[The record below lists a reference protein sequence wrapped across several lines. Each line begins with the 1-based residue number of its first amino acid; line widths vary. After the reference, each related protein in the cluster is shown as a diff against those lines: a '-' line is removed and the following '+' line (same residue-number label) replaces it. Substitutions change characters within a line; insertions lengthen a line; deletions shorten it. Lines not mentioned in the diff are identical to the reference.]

1 MAESFSDIM
10 SNYKNMSIEE
20 LGGSLLQRQSD
31 QAAAAAKRAKKQD
44 RVQQALALML
54 TGQAIFKGAYKRRT
68 EELEAAKTWE
78 ARDNK
83 AQAQQINVLSRLVPS
98 IPENFHTDKTAEER
112 AELLMQDNVYRND
125 MKAKM
130 GKYVDTQLAAV
141 FPDMDSFRNTGRY
154 KRVTDESIKAIATH
168 MFQKDDN
175 GIERYKNFETQLA
188 GIFKDKDY
196 DRLELF
202 QKGVGL
208 DEFEL
213 TDYEAENY
221 KLLQRQYR
229 DQSGLIGGIKSVF
242 GRLGKKAEREGRVN
256 LFSKI
261 DDKHLANPKLSQ
273 VLESLDLKGL
283 MIPIVDRAIAN
294 VQAAP
299 KRFSEEAGAEKNA
312 PLQEAIKITF
322 GEMQSLVGQSDPES
336 IDADGLLKIGV
347 DRLGFDYKRRKQDP
361 SILIV
366 EEDFEVLQRFMD
378 DPENAALNKKFFND
392 VTALALR
399 FREDPS
405 VAKDLYA
412 PFATSP
418 EQLEQFV
425 VSMNDPEFANQFAIA
440 ITAKENFDADTTMD
454 FGSWDSSY
462 ASKGLSDQTY
472 EPSSAFNALIGT
484 SRMEVVVDA
493 QGNDKFRPTKEY
505 TTADSK
511 IQTVIYDQTV
521 RKILEA
527 PSTKLSDAAKQKTLD
542 NLFNNVP
549 NPRGMGQLDYLQ
561 AMAED
566 REEFNRIMM
575 RSSQGMY
582 TPMPLN
588 TPVAD
593 YLKKKEST
601 DPEQFTEELSN
612 SRIES
617 LSRPYT
623 PDQMNENVVSD
634 AIDIAVSISTQPQN
648 IINRRGTMLKAFSN
662 YESDFGTNKNTF
674 RTDPNRA
681 TGFTQMIPN
690 ESILEVKRVLN
701 PITADGVGE
710 SVVKYNQMIIETLG
724 SEYDLNKIGGE
735 LKVIDKDNY
744 ELINYNPEDMQ
755 IPLKH
760 ALMASA
766 YLSRIEDPI
775 PVNEDD
781 WGQYYQDNWNTGD
794 AYGNHVAKFN
804 FKNRRYSS
812 AAKQTVKSLLGRD

>member
-10 SNYKNMSIEE
+10 SNYKDMSIEE

-31 QAAAAAKRAKKQD
+31 LAAAAAKRAKKQD

-154 KRVTDESIKAIATH
+154 KRVTDESIKAIAAH

-229 DQSGLIGGIKSVF
+229 DQSSLIGGIKSVF

-312 PLQEAIKITF
+312 PLQESIKITF

-361 SILIV
+361 SVLIV
-366 EEDFEVLQRFMD
+366 EEDFQVLQKFMN

-462 ASKGLSDQTY
+462 ASKGLSDQNY

-601 DPEQFTEELSN
+601 DPEQFTKELSN

-623 PDQMNENVVSD
+623 PDQMNEKVASD
-634 AIDIAVSISTQPQN
+634 AIDIAVSVSTQSPEYNQ
-648 IINRRGTMLKAFSN
+648 RVSKLLKEFAL

-674 RTDPNRA
+674 RTDPDKA
-681 TGFTQMIPN
+681 TGFLQMIPN
-690 ESILEVKRVLN
+690 QSIKEVKRVLN
-701 PITADGVGE
+701 PDTADGVGQ
-710 SVVKYNQMIIETLG
+710 SVVKYNEMVIERFG
-724 SEYDLNKIGGE
+724 PEYDLSNMT
-735 LKVIDKDNY
+735 N
-744 ELINYNPEDMQ
+744 EDMKN
-755 IPLKH
+755 PLKH
-760 ALMASA
+760 AFMARA
-766 YLSRIEDPI
+766 YLLRQPDIPLDEDRWG
-775 PVNEDD
+775 NYYMEYWNGYDGSASEED
-781 WGQYYQDNWNTGD
+781 YLRKTG
-794 AYGNHVAKFN
+794 
-804 FKNRRYSS
+804 RYFE
-812 AAKQTVKSLLGRD
+812 AVKQTAKSLLGRD

>member
-1 MAESFSDIM
+1 MADSFSDIM

-31 QAAAAAKRAKKQD
+31 QAAKAAKRAKKQD
-44 RVQQALALML
+44 RIQQALALML
-54 TGQAIFKGAYKRRT
+54 TGQAIFKGAYKRRE

-83 AQAQQINVLSRLVPS
+83 AQAQQINVLSRLIPS
-98 IPENFHTDKTAEER
+98 IPENFHPDKTAEER

-168 MFQKDDN
+168 MFQKDKN
-175 GIERYKNFETQLA
+175 GIERYKNFETELA
-188 GIFKDKDY
+188 GIFKEKDY

-229 DQSGLIGGIKSVF
+229 DQSGLIGGMKAVF
-242 GRLGKKAEREGRVN
+242 GRLGRKADREGKIN

-299 KRFSEEAGAEKNA
+299 KRFSEEAGSEKNA

-322 GEMQSLVGQSDPES
+322 GEMQSLVSQSDPES

-347 DRLGFDYKRRKQDP
+347 DRLGFDYKSRKQDP

-405 VAKDLYA
+405 VAVDLYA

-418 EQLEQFV
+418 EQLENFK

-440 ITAKENFDADTTMD
+440 ITAKENFDADTTVD
-454 FGSWDSSY
+454 WGSWDSSY
-462 ASKGLSDQTY
+462 ASKGLSDQNY

-493 QGNDKFRPTKEY
+493 NGNDKFRPTKEY
-505 TTADSK
+505 TTADSR

-527 PSTKLSDAAKQKTLD
+527 PADKLSDAAKQKTLD
-542 NLFNNVP
+542 NLFTNVP
-549 NPRGMGQLDYLQ
+549 NPRNMSQLDYLQ

-566 REEFNRIMM
+566 RKAFNDLMM
-575 RSSQGMY
+575 RQGQGMFMSPMLE
-582 TPMPLN
+582 TP
-588 TPVAD
+588 AD
-593 YLKKKEST
+593 NYLKKKEST
-601 DPEQFTEELSN
+601 DPEQFQQELAD

-623 PDQMNENVVSD
+623 PDEMNENVVEKTL
-634 AIDIAVSISTQPQN
+634 DIATSISSKSQEYNNTIKKFLMMTSNFESQY
-648 IINRRGTMLKAFSN
+648 GTL
-662 YESDFGTNKNTF
+662 ENTF
-674 RTDPNRA
+674 RTDPTRA

-701 PITADGVGE
+701 PVTADGVGE
-710 SVVKYNQMIIETLG
+710 TVRKYNEMIIEQLG
-724 SEYDLNKIGGE
+724 PEYDLNKIAGD

-744 ELINYNPEDMQ
+744 ELINYNSKDMEV
-755 IPLKH
+755 PLKH
-760 ALMASA
+760 ALMARA
-766 YLSRIEDPI
+766 YLLRLPTL
-775 PVNEDD
+775 PDD
-781 WGQYYQDNWNTGD
+781 EEAWGQYYQDHWNTGD
-794 AYGNHVAKFN
+794 DYGDHVAEFN
-804 FKNRRYSS
+804 FVNSMYLR
-812 AAKQTVKSLLGRD
+812 AAKEATKSLLGRD

>member
-10 SNYKNMSIEE
+10 SNYKDMSIEE

-31 QAAAAAKRAKKQD
+31 LAAAAAKRAKKQD

-154 KRVTDESIKAIATH
+154 KRVTDESIKAIAAH

-229 DQSGLIGGIKSVF
+229 DQSSLIGGIKSVF

-312 PLQEAIKITF
+312 PLQESIKITF

-361 SILIV
+361 SVLIV
-366 EEDFEVLQRFMD
+366 EEDFQVLQKFMN

-462 ASKGLSDQTY
+462 ASKGLSDQNY

-566 REEFNRIMM
+566 RKEFNRIMM

-601 DPEQFTEELSN
+601 DPEQFTKELSN

-623 PDQMNENVVSD
+623 PDQMNEKVASD
-634 AIDIAVSISTQPQN
+634 AIDIAVSVSTQSPEYNQ
-648 IINRRGTMLKAFSN
+648 RVSKLLKEFAL

-674 RTDPNRA
+674 RTDPDKA
-681 TGFTQMIPN
+681 TGFLQMIPN
-690 ESILEVKRVLN
+690 QSIKEVKRVLN
-701 PITADGVGE
+701 PDTADGVGQ
-710 SVVKYNQMIIETLG
+710 SVVKYNEMVIERFG
-724 SEYDLNKIGGE
+724 PEYDLSNMT
-735 LKVIDKDNY
+735 N
-744 ELINYNPEDMQ
+744 EDMKN
-755 IPLKH
+755 PLKH
-760 ALMASA
+760 AFMARA
-766 YLSRIEDPI
+766 YLLRQPDIPLDEDRWG
-775 PVNEDD
+775 NYYMEYWNGYDGSASEED
-781 WGQYYQDNWNTGD
+781 YLRKTG
-794 AYGNHVAKFN
+794 
-804 FKNRRYSS
+804 RYFE
-812 AAKQTVKSLLGRD
+812 AVKQTAKSLLGRD

>member
-1 MAESFSDIM
+1 MADNFSDIM
-10 SNYKNMSIEE
+10 GNYKNMSVEE
-20 LGGSLLQRQSD
+20 LGSSLLQRQAD
-31 QAAAAAKRAKKQD
+31 QSAAAAKRAKKQD

-68 EELEAAKTWE
+68 EELESSKAWE

-112 AELLMQDNVYRND
+112 AELLMKDNVYRND

-130 GKYVDTQLAAV
+130 GKYVDTQLSAV

-154 KRVTDESIKAIATH
+154 KRVTDESIKAIAAH

-242 GRLGKKAEREGRVN
+242 ERLGKKAEREGRIN

-299 KRFSEEAGAEKNA
+299 KRFSEEAGSEKNA

-336 IDADGLLKIGV
+336 VDAGGLLKIGV

-361 SILIV
+361 SNLIV
-366 EEDFEVLQRFMD
+366 EEDFQVLQKFMN

-462 ASKGLSDQTY
+462 ASKGLSDQNY

-484 SRMEVVVDA
+484 SRLEVVVDA
-493 QGNDKFRPTKEY
+493 NGNDKFKPTKEY
-505 TTADSK
+505 TTGSINTQIA
-511 IQTVIYDQTV
+511 VYDQTV

-561 AMAED
+561 AMSET
-566 REEFNRIMM
+566 REEFNKIIMKGSL
-575 RSSQGMY
+575 RDNILLK
-582 TPMPLN
+582 PLA
-588 TPVAD
+588 TPVSD
-593 YLKKKEST
+593 YLKKKELT

-612 SRIES
+612 SKIKS

-623 PDQMNENVVSD
+623 TNEMNEKVVSD
-634 AIDIAVSISTQPQN
+634 AIDIAVSISTQSPEYN
-648 IINRRGTMLKAFSN
+648 KTVGKMLKEFSL

-674 RTDPNRA
+674 RTDPDRA

-690 ESILEVKRVLN
+690 QSIKEVKRVLN
-701 PITADGVGE
+701 PETADGVGK
-710 SVVKYNQMIIETLG
+710 SVVKYNEMIMDRLG
-724 SEYDLNKIGGE
+724 IEYDLRNMT
-735 LKVIDKDNY
+735 N
-744 ELINYNPEDMQ
+744 EDMK

-760 ALMASA
+760 ALMARA
-766 YLSRIEDPI
+766 YLLRKPTI
-775 PVNEDD
+775 PKDENL
-781 WGQYYQDNWNTGD
+781 WGDYYMTHWNTGD
-794 AYGNHVAKFN
+794 GEASESSYLRKTG
-804 FKNRRYSS
+804 RYFE
-812 AAKQTVKSLLGRD
+812 ATKKTAKSLLGRED

>member
-1 MAESFSDIM
+1 MADNFSDIM
-10 SNYKNMSIEE
+10 GNYKNMSVEE
-20 LGGSLLQRQSD
+20 LGSSLLQRQSD
-31 QAAAAAKRAKKQD
+31 QSAAAAKRAKKQD

-68 EELEAAKTWE
+68 EELDAAKSWE

-112 AELLMQDNVYRND
+112 AELLMKDNVYRND

-130 GKYVDTQLAAV
+130 GKYVDTQLSAV

-154 KRVTDESIKAIATH
+154 KRVTDESIKAIAAH

-196 DRLELF
+196 DRLELL
-202 QKGVGL
+202 QKGVML
-208 DEFEL
+208 DDFEL
-213 TDYEAENY
+213 TNYEAENY

-229 DQSGLIGGIKSVF
+229 DQSSLIGGIKSVF
-242 GRLGKKAEREGRVN
+242 GRLGKKADREGRVN
-256 LFSKI
+256 LFGKI
-261 DDKHLANPKLSQ
+261 DDTHLANPKLSQ

-294 VQAAP
+294 VQSAP
-299 KRFSEEAGAEKNA
+299 KRFSEEAGSEKNA
-312 PLQEAIKITF
+312 PLQESIKITF

-336 IDADGLLKIGV
+336 VDADGLLKIGV

-361 SILIV
+361 SNLIV
-366 EEDFEVLQRFMD
+366 EEDFQVLQKFMN

-418 EQLEQFV
+418 EQLEKFV

-440 ITAKENFDADTTMD
+440 ITAKENFNAETEMV

-462 ASKGLSDQTY
+462 ASKGLSDQNY
-472 EPSSAFNALIGT
+472 EPSAAFNALIGT

-505 TTADSK
+505 TTGNLNTQIA
-511 IQTVIYDQTV
+511 VYDQTV

-561 AMAED
+561 AMAES
-566 REEFNRIMM
+566 RKELNRILTK
-575 RSSQGMY
+575 SSTGF
-582 TPMPLN
+582 
-588 TPVAD
+588 TPVPLKTSVSD

-612 SRIES
+612 SKVES

-623 PDQMNENVVSD
+623 TNEMNERVVSD
-634 AIDIAVSISTQPQN
+634 AIDIAVSISTQSPEYN
-648 IINRRGTMLKAFSN
+648 KTVGKMLKEFSL

-674 RTDPNRA
+674 RTDPDRA

-690 ESILEVKRVLN
+690 QSITEVKRVLN
-701 PITADGVGE
+701 PKTADGVGKP
-710 SVVKYNQMIIETLG
+710 VVKYNEMIMDRLG
-724 SEYDLNKIGGE
+724 IEYDLRNMT
-735 LKVIDKDNY
+735 N
-744 ELINYNPEDMQ
+744 EDMK

-760 ALMASA
+760 ALMARA
-766 YLSRIEDPI
+766 YLLRKPTI
-775 PVNEDD
+775 PKDENL
-781 WGQYYQDNWNTGD
+781 WGDYYMTHWNTGD
-794 AYGNHVAKFN
+794 GKASESSYLRKTG
-804 FKNRRYSS
+804 RYFE
-812 AAKQTVKSLLGRD
+812 ATKETAKSLLGRKD